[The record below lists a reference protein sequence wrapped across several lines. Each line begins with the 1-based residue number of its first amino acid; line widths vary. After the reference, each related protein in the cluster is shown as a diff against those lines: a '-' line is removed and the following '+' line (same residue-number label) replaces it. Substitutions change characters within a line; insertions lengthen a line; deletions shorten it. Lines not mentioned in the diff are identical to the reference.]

1 MLKNLISIVIAL
13 LFISCAQQSPEEQL
27 QNLSGYWEIESVQ
40 FPDGTKK
47 DYRISMTIDFI
58 EVTGKKG
65 IRKKVH
71 PQLDG
76 TFKVTKDTEKF
87 TAKIEQDSL
96 RLYYKTPYDEWRETV
111 LLAKDSTLHVLNKE
125 GNIYKYKKFS
135 TFNFKE

>member
-1 MLKNLISIVIAL
+1 MLKNFIFIAITL
-13 LFISCAQQSPEEQL
+13 LLVSCSQQSPDEQL
-27 QNLSGYWEIESVQ
+27 QNLPGYWEIESVE

-47 DYRISMTIDFI
+47 EYNISTTIDFI
-58 EVTGKKG
+58 EVNGTEG
-65 IRKKVH
+65 IRKKVN

-76 TFKVTKDTEKF
+76 TFKVNKDAEAFVTKV
-87 TAKIEQDSL
+87 EQDSL
-96 RLYYKTPYDEWRETV
+96 RLYYKTPYDEWKETV